1 MKLYNFHVVFS
12 GVMAQ
17 ETRTDD
23 GMYIKQESSS
33 VIHNVCFVCGNS
45 GHSEQYWLR
54 VRPPSAGPS
63 DGTPHFPFLEMHEP
77 PQGYRQPLNAKQDSA
92 VSNCMDF
99 IKCSMLIIKITCYS

>member
-1 MKLYNFHVVFS
+1 MKLYYFHVVFS

-23 GMYIKQESSS
+23 GMYIKQETSS

-92 VSNCMDF
+92 VSNYMDY
-99 IKCSMLIIKITCYS
+99 IQ